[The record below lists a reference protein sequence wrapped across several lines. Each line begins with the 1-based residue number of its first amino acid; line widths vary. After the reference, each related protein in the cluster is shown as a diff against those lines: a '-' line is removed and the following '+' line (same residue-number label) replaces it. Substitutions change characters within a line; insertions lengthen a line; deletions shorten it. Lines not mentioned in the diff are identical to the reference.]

1 MPHTDLAHSAAV
13 LGAIATVPLLLGR
26 ARAAVLSG
34 LVLLTA
40 AEIALAVALVP
51 GGDLKRIDSPARLGA
66 LVVAAGAVGL
76 LAYGLTRY
84 PGVAVVL
91 LLAAAPFRITV
102 TLGSQHAMLLLPL
115 YGVLGAAVLAF
126 AWELVRSPSA
136 RPITLWLAAPSAA
149 LIGLYALSHLWTK
162 DVHAGSIQ
170 LLFFLFPF
178 AALVTTVARG
188 PCPAWLPRAL
198 GVTLV
203 AEALVFATIGL
214 WQEATHHVFFSRY
227 LEVANVYTTYFRVN
241 SLFYDPNIYA
251 RHLVLA
257 IAVLLVALWR
267 KHVLIA
273 YAALAGAILWFG
285 LYYSY
290 SQSGLVALFVVVVAV
305 TLVGGDRRGRR
316 VVAIATAAF
325 VLIGAGLVATNV
337 KGQSVRAV
345 TSGRSHLVAVAGRVF
360 INHPLVGVGV
370 GAQPLASRELAKSA
384 TPAKGDVSHTT
395 PVTVAAELGILGL
408 AAYVAWLVGAA
419 VVLRD
424 AWRRDSTIGL
434 GIAAVFFV
442 LFVHSL
448 FYSGFFEDPIT
459 WGTLAF
465 AAAFAAARSPARPSK
480 P

>member
-13 LGAIATVPLLLGR
+13 LGAVATVPLLLGR
-26 ARAAVLSG
+26 ARLHVLAG
-34 LVLLTA
+34 LALLTTA
-40 AEIALAVALVP
+40 VVLLAVALVP
-51 GGDLKRIDSPARLGA
+51 GHDLKRIESASHLAA
-66 LVVAAGAVGL
+66 LVLAAAAVVA
-76 LAYGLTRY
+76 LAFALTRL
-84 PGVAVVL
+84 PGLAPVL
-91 LLAAAPFRITV
+91 LLAAAPFRISV
-102 TLGSQHAMLLLPL
+102 TLGASKAMLLLPL
-115 YGVLGAAVLAF
+115 YGVLAAAGLAF
-126 AWELVRSPSA
+126 AWRLLREPEPRPIERRLAVPSA
-136 RPITLWLAAPSAA
+136 V
-149 LIGLYALSHLWTK
+149 LIGLYGLSHLWTK

-178 AALVTTVARG
+178 AALVAFVARE
-188 PCPAWLPRAL
+188 PCPSWLPRAL

-203 AEALVFATIGL
+203 GEALIFAAVGL
-214 WQEATHHVFFSRY
+214 WEEATHNSYFSRY
-227 LEVANVYTTYFRVN
+227 LEVSNAYTTYFRVN

-267 KHVLIA
+267 KRIPIVWA
-273 YAALAGAILWFG
+273 GLAGAILWFG

-305 TLVGGDRRGRR
+305 TLVTGDSRARRI
-316 VVAIATAAF
+316 VAIATAAF
-325 VLIGAGLVATNV
+325 VLVGAGLVAANV
-337 KGQSVRAV
+337 KGQSARSL

-360 INHPLVGVGV
+360 LRHPFAGVGV
-370 GAQPLASRELAKSA
+370 GAQPLASRELANSS

-395 PVTVAAELGILGL
+395 PVTVAAELGIVGL
-408 AAYVAWLVGAA
+408 AAYIAWLLGAA
-419 VVLRD
+419 RVLRV
-424 AWRRDSTIGL
+424 AWRRDTTIGL

-465 AAAFAAARSPARPSK
+465 AAAFAAARSRAAPA
-480 P
+480 

>member
-13 LGAIATVPLLLGR
+13 LGAIATLPLLLGR

-51 GGDLKRIDSPARLGA
+51 GSDLRRIESAARIGV
-66 LVVAAGAVGL
+66 LVVAAIAVL
-76 LAYGLTRY
+76 VLAAVLARY
-84 PGVAVVL
+84 PGIAVVL

-115 YGVLGAAVLAF
+115 YGILAAAVLAF
-126 AWELVRSPSA
+126 AWQLVHGPA
-136 RPITLWLAAPSAA
+136 VRPIAPWLAVPSAA
-149 LIGLYALSHLWTK
+149 LIGLYALSLLWTK
-162 DVHAGSIQ
+162 DVHAGSIE

-178 AALVTTVARG
+178 AALVTAVAHG
-188 PCPAWLPRAL
+188 PCPTWLPRAL

-203 AEALVFATIGL
+203 GEALIFAVIGL
-214 WQEATHHVFFSRY
+214 WQEATQHVFFSRY
-227 LEVANVYTTYFRVN
+227 LEVANAYTTYFRVN

-257 IAVLLVALWR
+257 ITVLLLALWR
-267 KHVLIA
+267 RHVGIA
-273 YAALAGAILWFG
+273 WAALAGAILWFG

-316 VVAIATAAF
+316 VVAIATAGF
-325 VLIGAGLVATNV
+325 VLVGAGLVAANV
-337 KGQSVRAV
+337 KGQSARSL

-360 INHPLVGVGV
+360 LDHPLVGVGV
-370 GAQPLASRELAKSA
+370 GAQPLASRELAKSS
-384 TPAKGDVSHTT
+384 TPSKGDVSHTT

-408 AAYVAWLVGAA
+408 AGYLAWLLGAA
-419 VVLRD
+419 AVLRD
-424 AWRRDSTIGL
+424 GWRRDSTIGL
-434 GIAAVFFV
+434 GMAAVFFV

-465 AAAFAAARSPARPSK
+465 AAAFAAARSPAAVG
-480 P
+480 